1 MIVFEMEP
9 PSIIGGIFYILFS
22 VCAFLA
28 IIYSLYKSVDYI
40 KQRCGPYK
48 AYLFIAI
55 VFFVA
60 LIWLPIAG
68 VVSFKTENGIWN
80 SYSEKDY
87 KEYSGKF
94 SSMKYGTRGVRL
106 FFDAKFNLYA
116 SSWRNYCFSFA
127 SDDGYDETKAI
138 YIRYIGFGE
147 GENSAQ
153 CVVYAEQ

>member
-1 MIVFEMEP
+1 MIIFEMES

-68 VVSFKTENGIWN
+68 VVSFKTENDIWN

-106 FFDAKFNLYA
+106 FLDAKSVMVLFSGVVTMLAIINLKPNGQI
-116 SSWRNYCFSFA
+116 SLIHGP
-127 SDDGYDETKAI
+127 SDYRMDWMQDELH
-138 YIRYIGFGE
+138 
-147 GENSAQ
+147 
-153 CVVYAEQ
+153 